1 MYTDNM
7 NIHWHQTAR
16 LYLTLQILLVIQ
28 YWQSGFQFSSS
39 LALGPQHCICHHG
52 AQKALD
58 MFNNFIAELKR
69 GRIRSVTNM
78 QELGPCPAHLEA
90 KLPSELDE
98 DLQSTVLRRMVSSAY
113 SRSVRL

>member
-52 AQKALD
+52 A
-58 MFNNFIAELKR
+58 
-69 GRIRSVTNM
+69 
-78 QELGPCPAHLEA
+78 
-90 KLPSELDE
+90 
-98 DLQSTVLRRMVSSAY
+98 
-113 SRSVRL
+113 